1 MRSLDDVLTPEVIDE
16 LMDRIVDGESVRSI
30 LSDPHMPNRATLYRR
45 LDRDPEL
52 ERRYARALA
61 WRMDALRDEIFDI
74 ADTVEIGTETVTK
87 PDGSVETRDG
97 DMLGH
102 RKLKIDTRKW
112 AMARL
117 APERYGDRVSTEI
130 SGPAGG
136 PLQIE
141 TNDVSAIEVGRRVAF
156 TLARAERAL
165 SKTETGASDD

>member
-1 MRSLDDVLTPEVIDE
+1 MGSLDDVLTPELCDE
-16 LMDRIVDGESVRSI
+16 LMERIIEGESVRAI

-52 ERRYARALA
+52 AQRYSRALA
-61 WRMDALRDEIFDI
+61 WRMDILRDEIFDI
-74 ADTVEIGTETVTK
+74 SDNVEIGQETVTK
-87 PDGSVETRDG
+87 PDGSIETREG

-136 PLQIE
+136 PVQIE
-141 TNDVSAIEVGRRVAF
+141 AAALTEVEAGRRIAF

-165 SKTETGASDD
+165 TQLEADND